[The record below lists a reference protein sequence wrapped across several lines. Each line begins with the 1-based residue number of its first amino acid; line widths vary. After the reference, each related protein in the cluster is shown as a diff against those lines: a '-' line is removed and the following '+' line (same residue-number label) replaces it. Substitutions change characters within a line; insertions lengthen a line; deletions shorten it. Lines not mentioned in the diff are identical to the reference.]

1 MALGPALPKTERSIA
16 LQYKNK
22 YKMALF
28 PTEKD
33 REVNLVE
40 CSDDMRFSDRA
51 WLPFRK
57 SSKNTERLLQK
68 RSKKVSGYL
77 TESKNLKKF
86 LSQQSPE

>member
-16 LQYKNK
+16 LQHLSN

-40 CSDDMRFSDRA
+40 CSDGRRFSDPA
-51 WLPFRK
+51 WLPYRK
-57 SSKNTERLLQK
+57 SSKNTEILFQK
-68 RSKKVSGYL
+68 RPKKISVETL
-77 TESKNLKKF
+77 QNIKI
-86 LSQQSPE
+86 